1 MPYTLDELKSII
13 TPIAIKHGVESVS
26 LFGSYAKGNATVQS
40 DVDLKIE
47 KGLIRSL
54 FQLSGFRRD
63 VEDALKLSVDVVT
76 GTSSDRGFLQSIQKD
91 EVLLYQRS

>member
-1 MPYTLDELKSII
+1 MPYTIEELKSII
-13 TPIAIKHGVESVS
+13 TPIAIRHGVESVS
-26 LFGSYAKGNATVQS
+26 LFGSYAKGIASVQS

-47 KGLIRSL
+47 KGMLRSL

-76 GTSSDRGFLQSIQKD
+76 GTSSDRDFLQSIQKD